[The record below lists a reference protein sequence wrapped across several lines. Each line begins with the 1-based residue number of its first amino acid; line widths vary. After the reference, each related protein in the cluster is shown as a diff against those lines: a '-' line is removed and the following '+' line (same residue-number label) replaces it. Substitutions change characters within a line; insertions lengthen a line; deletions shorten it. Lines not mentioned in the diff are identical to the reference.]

1 MEELFFRV
9 ALGLLIVAFF
19 VIRAPGVLSAAKT
32 EKVKERKPTRERV
45 LVLLNFIGMMG
56 LPIIYIL
63 TPWLDF
69 FAYPLPEFV
78 RYFGII
84 FNIAGL
90 ILLVWIHKTLG
101 QHWSMMLELGTEHKL
116 VTTGPYA
123 HVRHPMYTFFYIL
136 AISTALISANV
147 CVGLFG
153 IIAWTILYTVRVGE
167 EEDMLLEQFGEEY
180 KEYMERTGRLVP
192 KFK

>member
-1 MEELFFRV
+1 MEELFFRTS
-9 ALGLLIVAFF
+9 LGILIIAFF
-19 VIRAPGVLSAAKT
+19 VIRAPGVLSASKT
-32 EKVKERKPTRERV
+32 EKVKERKPTRERF

-69 FAYPLPEFV
+69 FAYPLPDIV

-84 FNIAGL
+84 FNISGL
-90 ILLVWIHKTLG
+90 ILLVWVHKTLG

-136 AISTALISANV
+136 AISTTLISANL

-153 IIAWTILYTVRVGE
+153 IIAWTLLYTVRVE
-167 EEDMLLEQFGEEY
+167 DEEDMLIEQFGDEY
-180 KEYMERTGRLVP
+180 EEYMERTGRLIP
-192 KFK
+192 KFR

>member
-1 MEELFFRV
+1 MEELFFRIS
-9 ALGLLIVAFF
+9 LGLLIVAFF
-19 VIRAPGVLSAAKT
+19 VIRAPSVLSASKT
-32 EKVKERKPTRERV
+32 KKVKERKSTRDRF

-84 FNIAGL
+84 FNIVGL
-90 ILLVWIHKTLG
+90 ILLVWIHRTLG
-101 QHWSMMLELGTEHKL
+101 QHWSMMLELGAEHKL

-153 IIAWTILYTVRVGE
+153 IIAWTILYTVRVE
-167 EEDMLLEQFGEEY
+167 KEEDMLLEQFGEEY

>member
-1 MEELFFRV
+1 MEELFFRMS
-9 ALGLLIVAFF
+9 LGLLIVAFF

-69 FAYPLPEFV
+69 FAYPLPEYF

-84 FNIAGL
+84 FNITGL

-153 IIAWTILYTVRVGE
+153 IIAWTILYTVRVEE
-167 EEDMLLEQFGEEY
+167 EEDMLLEQFGDEY
-180 KEYMERTGRLVP
+180 KEYMERTGRLLP
-192 KFK
+192 KFR